1 MDTAQAPR
9 TDFLH
14 EADTHA
20 LLAKVGWV
28 PPRHGWL
35 GDADLPFQPGEPVVL
50 KGLAEGLWHKSE
62 LGALRFLPFEA
73 DALAS
78 ASKGMREKVEAAG
91 YPWIGALVCERV
103 AIARTEGLPTEGFV
117 SLTKGEGGWT
127 LILGLGGLQ
136 AEALGEAVPP
146 LRWPIP
152 WVDPVKAF
160 QELEAHMLGRIW
172 LGRLRGTQALTSEA
186 QLRLFLKRL
195 WALASL
201 AEAEGLDLL
210 ELNPVVLDAKGEP
223 RPLDGVGHRA
233 PHPAATLPPPPDFL
247 EALLEPRRVAV
258 AGVSSKPGGVG
269 RIILENLRGAGLPE
283 GDLLILK
290 PGETRFLDLPCLP
303 DVGALARHPV
313 DLLLLALPALAA
325 VEALEALVAQGGGA
339 RVVALVAG
347 GIGDGADHDG
357 LADRVRALLQ
367 SARAEN
373 AWTPTVLGPN
383 FLGHV
388 VPGRK
393 LNSTFIPPE
402 KWAAP
407 TSQGALALLSQSG
420 AFMLSRLNRAPH
432 LPLGMGLALG
442 NQLDLSLS
450 QVLEALEPHPEI
462 RAIAAYVE
470 GFGPGELAATARAA
484 AWLRSTGQP
493 LLLYR
498 AGRTEAG
505 QAAAASHTGA
515 LAGDQVLEEALLRRA
530 GVKIAPTISAFDAA
544 MAWLGAYPQLRPG
557 PVAVLSNAGF
567 ESVSAADRLGAAFP
581 GAALRPAEVERL
593 QALLQHAGLAD
604 LVSARLPLD
613 LTPMADDAAYLDAA
627 ALLLDSE
634 ATVIV
639 VGLIPFTRRLAFPDP
654 EAFARALAAK
664 AASRGKALALAL
676 DAGPAYESLRA
687 AFSGAGLPVFTRVEE
702 ALEGLQALG

>member
-1 MDTAQAPR
+1 MTTAQATR

-20 LLAKVGWV
+20 LLAQVGWV

-35 GDADLPFQPGEPVVL
+35 DRPLPFQPGEPIVL

-62 LGALRFLPFEA
+62 LGALRFLPF
-73 DALAS
+73 DPGALQA
-78 ASKGMREKVEAAG
+78 AAEVMRGKVEGEG

-103 AIARTEGLPTEGFV
+103 PIARAEGLPTEAFV

-136 AEALGEAVPP
+136 AEAMGEAIPP

-152 WVDPVKAF
+152 WVDPLKAY
-160 QELEAHMLGRIW
+160 QELEAHLLGRIW
-172 LGRLRGTQALTSEA
+172 LGRLRGTQPLTSEA

-195 WALASL
+195 WALTAL

-210 ELNPVVLDAKGEP
+210 ELNPVVLDTKGEP

-233 PHPAATLPPPPDFL
+233 APRLAKLPPPPDFL
-247 EALLEPRRVAV
+247 EALLTPRRVAV
-258 AGVSSKPGGVG
+258 AGVSSKPDGVG
-269 RIILENLRGAGLPE
+269 RIILENLRAAGLPE

-290 PGETRFLDLPCLP
+290 PGESRFLDLPCLP
-303 DVGALARHPV
+303 DVTGLARDPV

-339 RVVALVAG
+339 RVVGLVAG

-357 LADRVRALLQ
+357 LAERVRKMLQ
-367 SARAEN
+367 TAREDN

-393 LNSTFIPPE
+393 LNTSFIPVD
-402 KWAAP
+402 KWAP
-407 TSQGALALLSQSG
+407 PGTPGPLALLSQSG

-432 LPLGMGLALG
+432 LGLGLGLALG
-442 NQLDLSLS
+442 NQLDLGLS
-450 QVLEALEPHPEI
+450 QVLEALEPHPEVS
-462 RAIAAYVE
+462 AIAAYVE

-484 AWLRSTGQP
+484 AWLKGSNQP

-515 LAGDQVLEEALLRRA
+515 LAGDQVLEDTLLRRA

-544 MAWLGAYPQLRPG
+544 MTWLGTYPQLRPG
-557 PVAVLSNAGF
+557 PVAVMSNAGF
-567 ESVSAADRLGAAFP
+567 ESVSAADRLGGAFP
-581 GAALRPAEVERL
+581 GATLLPAQVERL
-593 QALLQHAGLAD
+593 QAMIQRAGLAG
-604 LVSARLPLD
+604 LVSPRLPLD
-613 LTPMADDAAYLDAA
+613 LTPMADDAAYVAA
-627 ALLLDSE
+627 AKLLLDTE
-634 ATVIV
+634 ATVVV

-654 EAFARALAAK
+654 EAFARSLALE
-664 AASRGKALALAL
+664 AASHGNALALAL
-676 DAGPAYESLRA
+676 DAGPAYEALRS
-687 AFSGAGLPVFTRVEE
+687 AFARSGVPVFSRVEE

>member
-1 MDTAQAPR
+1 MTTALALR
-9 TDFLH
+9 SDFLH

-35 GDADLPFQPGEPVVL
+35 GGALPFQAGEPVVL
-50 KGLAEGLWHKSE
+50 KGLADGLWHKSE
-62 LGALRFLPFEA
+62 LGALRFLPYDPDSLRAAAEV
-73 DALAS
+73 
-78 ASKGMREKVEAAG
+78 MRGRVEAEG

-103 AIARTEGLPTEGFV
+103 AIARAEGLPTEAFV
-117 SLTKGEGGWT
+117 SLTRGEGGWT

-136 AEALGEAVPP
+136 AEAMGEAIPP

-152 WVDPVKAF
+152 WVDPIQAY
-160 QELEAHMLGRIW
+160 QELEAHLLGRIW

-186 QLRLFLKRL
+186 QLRTFLKRL
-195 WALASL
+195 WALATL
-201 AEAEGLDLL
+201 AEARGLDLL
-210 ELNPVVLDAKGEP
+210 ELNPVVLDAAGEP
-223 RPLDGVGHRA
+223 RPLDGVGHRTS
-233 PHPAATLPPPPDFL
+233 PRTQRLPPPPDFL
-247 EALLEPRRVAV
+247 EALLEPRRIAV
-258 AGVSSKPGGVG
+258 AGVSSKPDGVG
-269 RIILENLRGAGLPE
+269 RIILENLRATGLPE
-283 GDLLILK
+283 GDLLIVK
-290 PGETRFLDLPCLP
+290 PGESRFLGLPCLP
-303 DVGALARHPV
+303 DVTALARNPV

-339 RVVALVAG
+339 RVVGLVAG

-357 LADRVRALLQ
+357 LADRVRTLLQ
-367 SARAEN
+367 TAREAN

-383 FLGHV
+383 FLGHI
-388 VPGRK
+388 VPGRQ
-393 LNSTFIPPE
+393 LNSSFIPGD

-407 TSQGALALLSQSG
+407 AVPGPLALLSQSG
-420 AFMLSRLNRAPH
+420 AFMLSRLNRAPD
-432 LPLGMGLALG
+432 LPLGLGLALG

-484 AWLRSTGQP
+484 AWLKGTGQP

-498 AGRTEAG
+498 AGRSEAG

-515 LAGDQVLEEALLRRA
+515 LAGDLVLEEALLRRA
-530 GVKIAPTISAFDAA
+530 GVKLAPTIASFDAG
-544 MAWLGAYPQLRPG
+544 MRWLGAYPQLRPG
-557 PVAVLSNAGF
+557 PVAVVSNAGF
-567 ESVSAADRLGAAFP
+567 ESVSAADRMARPFP
-581 GAALRPAEVERL
+581 GAQLSPEETVRL
-593 QALLQHAGLAD
+593 QALLQQAGLAG

-613 LTPMADDAAYLDAA
+613 LTPMADDAAYLEAA
-627 ALLLDSE
+627 KLLLDSE
-634 ATVIV
+634 ATVVV

-654 EAFARALAAK
+654 EGFARTLAAE
-664 AASRGKALALAL
+664 AAARGKALALAL

-687 AFSGAGLPVFTRVEE
+687 QFARSGVPVFSRVEE
-702 ALEGLQALG
+702 ALEGLLALA

>member
-1 MDTAQAPR
+1 MNTLLAPR

-35 GDADLPFQPGEPVVL
+35 GDALPFQAGEPVVL

-62 LGALRFLPFEA
+62 LGALRFLPY
-73 DALAS
+73 DTGALQA
-78 ASKGMREKVEAAG
+78 AAEVMRGKVEGEG

-103 AIARTEGLPTEGFV
+103 AIARSEGLPTEAFV
-117 SLTKGEGGWT
+117 SLTKGDGGWT

-136 AEALGEAVPP
+136 AEAMGEAIPP

-152 WVDPVKAF
+152 WVDPIQAF
-160 QELEAHMLGRIW
+160 KELEAHLLGRIW

-186 QLRLFLKRL
+186 QLRAFLKRL
-195 WALASL
+195 WALATLS
-201 AEAEGLDLL
+201 EAEGLDLL
-210 ELNPVVLDAKGEP
+210 ELNPVVLDAQGEP
-223 RPLDGVGHRA
+223 RPLDGVGRRA
-233 PHPAATLPPPPDFL
+233 VAKDALLPPPPDFL
-247 EALLEPRRVAV
+247 EALLEPRRIAV
-258 AGVSSKPGGVG
+258 AGVSSKPDGVG
-269 RIILENLRGAGLPE
+269 RIILENLRAAGLPE
-283 GDLLILK
+283 GDLLIVK
-290 PGETRFLDLPCLP
+290 PGESRFLELPCLP
-303 DVGALARHPV
+303 DVTALARNPV

-325 VEALEALVAQGGGA
+325 VETLEALVAQGGGA
-339 RVVALVAG
+339 RVVGLVAG

-357 LADRVRALLQ
+357 LAERVRRMLQ
-367 SARAEN
+367 EAREEN

-383 FLGHV
+383 FLGHI
-388 VPGRK
+388 VPGRA
-393 LNSTFIPPE
+393 LNSSFIPAD
-402 KWAAP
+402 KWAPP
-407 TSQGALALLSQSG
+407 TTPGPLALVSQSG

-432 LPLGMGLALG
+432 LPLALGLALG

-450 QVLEALEPHPEI
+450 QVLEALEPHPEV

-484 AWLRSTGQP
+484 AWLKASNQP

-530 GVKIAPTISAFDAA
+530 GVKIAPTISAFDAG
-544 MAWLGAYPQLRPG
+544 MTWLGTYPQLRPG
-557 PVAVLSNAGF
+557 PVAVMSNAGF
-567 ESVSAADRLGAAFP
+567 ESVSAADRMGGAFP
-581 GAALRPAEVERL
+581 CATLQPAQVERL
-593 QALLQHAGLAD
+593 QALIQRSGLAG

-613 LTPMADDAAYLDAA
+613 LTPMADDAAYVAA
-627 ALLLDSE
+627 AKLLLDTE
-634 ATVIV
+634 ATVLV
-639 VGLIPFTRRLAFPDP
+639 VGLIPFTRRLAFQDP
-654 EAFARALAAK
+654 EAFARSLALE
-664 AASRGKALALAL
+664 AASHGKALALAL
-676 DAGPAYESLRA
+676 DAGPAYEPLRA
-687 AFSGAGLPVFTRVEE
+687 AFARSGVPVFSRVEE
-702 ALEGLQALG
+702 ALEGLQALA